1 MGNCTGK
8 VGKSACGSLGYA
20 FPDAQYAKKVIVI
33 TDELVPYPLCGW
45 SIPEIY
51 VDYVVAVDA
60 IGDPAGIVSGTT
72 RMTRNPVAITIAQTA
87 ARVIASSGLL
97 KDGFSFQTGAGGASL
112 ATAMYLEKIMKQQNI
127 HGSYAQ
133 GGITGLLVDMLN
145 EGLFRALLDVQCFV

>member
-1 MGNCTGK
+1 MDSPWSSGRTAAAPRDIAGGETPIDVAFIAAPSSDTMGNCTGK

-87 ARVIASSGLL
+87 ARVIASSA
-97 KDGFSFQTGAGGASL
+97 FSR
-112 ATAMYLEKIMKQQNI
+112 TAFP
-127 HGSYAQ
+127 SR
-133 GGITGLLVDMLN
+133 
-145 EGLFRALLDVQCFV
+145 RARAARRWRRQCIWKKS